1 MQFCWN
7 NAKTKWKIVAD
18 FSIENTIE
26 GPVIGLDEVG
36 RGPLAGP
43 VVSCGVIYK
52 NYNILKTKISI
63 TDSKK
68 LTIKQRLELF
78 KFFRHLKK
86 ENILE
91 YYLGQATVEEI
102 DQINI
107 LEATKLSMKRVI
119 DKFND
124 PNVNIII
131 DGNFK
136 LEHKG
141 IIEKSIIGGDKVSLS
156 IATASIIAKIHRD
169 RLMSIL
175 DNKYRYF
182 GWKQN
187 AGYGTKKHI
196 EAIKE
201 KGPSSYH
208 RKTFEPIKSLIKK

>member
-1 MQFCWN
+1 M
-7 NAKTKWKIVAD
+7 AD
-18 FSIENTIE
+18 FSIENTID
-26 GPVIGLDEVG
+26 GSVIGLDEVG

-43 VVSCGVIYK
+43 VVSCGVIYN
-52 NYNILKTKISI
+52 NYEILETKTPI

-68 LTIKQRLELF
+68 LTIKQRLKLF
-78 KFFRHLKK
+78 NFFQQLKK

-91 YYLGQATVEEI
+91 YYLGLATVEEI

-119 DKFND
+119 DKFNN
-124 PNVNIII
+124 PTASIII

-136 LEHKG
+136 LEYKN
-141 IIEKSIIGGDKVSLS
+141 INEKSIIGGDKVSLS

-175 DNKYRYF
+175 DSKYQHF

-196 EAIKE
+196 DAIKE
-201 KGPSSYH
+201 KGPTNYH

>member
-1 MQFCWN
+1 M
-7 NAKTKWKIVAD
+7 AD
-18 FSIENTIE
+18 FSIENTID
-26 GPVIGLDEVG
+26 GAVIGLDEVG

-43 VVSCGVIYK
+43 VVSCGVL
-52 NYNILKTKISI
+52 YNSYEILETKIPI

-78 KFFRHLKK
+78 KFFQQLKK

-91 YYLGQATVEEI
+91 YYLGLATVEEI

-119 DKFND
+119 DKFNN
-124 PNVNIII
+124 PITSIII

-136 LEHKG
+136 LEYKN
-141 IIEKSIIGGDKVSLS
+141 INERSIIGGDKISLS

-175 DNKYRYF
+175 DSKYKHF

-196 EAIKE
+196 DAIKE
-201 KGPSSYH
+201 KGPTNCH